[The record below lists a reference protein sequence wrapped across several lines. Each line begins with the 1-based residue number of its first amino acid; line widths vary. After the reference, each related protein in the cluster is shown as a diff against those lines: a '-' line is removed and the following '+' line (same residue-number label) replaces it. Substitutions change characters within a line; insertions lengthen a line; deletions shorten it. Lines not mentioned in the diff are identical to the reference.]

1 MTIDERIEALTH
13 TLELQAGM
21 QVDAENRQAEADKR
35 HDEVDKRQAEAE
47 KRHVEAEKRHDE
59 ALARI
64 DRRLDRA
71 IRLGVQDARRQR
83 QRNLEFDEKMTQLA
97 AAQVV
102 TEEKLQ
108 GLIDALR
115 GRGNGRH

>member
-1 MTIDERIEALTH
+1 M
-13 TLELQAGM
+13 QA
-21 QVDAENRQAEADKR
+21 DAE
-35 HDEVDKRQAEAE
+35 KRQADAE
-47 KRHVEAEKRHDE
+47 KRQADAEKRQADAEKRHDD

-71 IRLGVQDARRQR
+71 IRLGVQDTRRQR
-83 QRNLEFDEKMTQLA
+83 QRNIEFDGKMTELA

-115 GRGNGRH
+115 GGENGKH